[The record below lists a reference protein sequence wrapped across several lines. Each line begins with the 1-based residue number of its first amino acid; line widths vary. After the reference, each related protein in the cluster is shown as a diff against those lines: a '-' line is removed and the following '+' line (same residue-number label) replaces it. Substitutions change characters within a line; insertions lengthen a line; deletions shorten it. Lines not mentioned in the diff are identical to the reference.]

1 MSNEKTEGIV
11 IRQVDFSETSR
22 VVTWFT
28 RDWGKIATM
37 AKGAKRLKGPFE
49 AAIDLLSHCRIVFIR
64 KVSSTLDLLTQADLV
79 SKFQLEDRDL
89 TGLYGGYYI
98 AELLDRMFEDYDP
111 HPELFDF
118 TIECLERIGSR
129 PDPKNELIRYEL
141 FLLREIGHLPRWD
154 VCIACEKPLK
164 ENGPYEFWLSQGG
177 LLCQECQ
184 KSEYRRNPVD
194 DDTLKILN
202 RFSQI
207 DRSSSTAVELEIEE
221 KHRKQMR
228 PILTAVVS
236 DLLGQRPKLIRYIS

>member
-49 AAIDLLSHCRIVFIR
+49 AAIDLLSHCRIVFLR
-64 KVSSTLDLLTQADLV
+64 KVSDSLDLLTQADLV
-79 SKFQLEDRDL
+79 SKFQLVDRDL
-89 TGLYGGYYI
+89 TRLYAGYYI
-98 AELLDRMFEDYDP
+98 AELLDRLFEDYDP

-118 TIECLERIGSR
+118 TVESLERIGSQ
-129 PDPKNELIRYEL
+129 PEPKNESIRYEL

-154 VCIACEKPLK
+154 ACIACERPLQ
-164 ENGPYEFWLSQGG
+164 NIGPYEFWLAQGG
-177 LLCQECQ
+177 LLCRSCQ
-184 KSEYRRNPVD
+184 KSEHRRNPVD
-194 DDTLKILN
+194 DDTLEILN
-202 RFSQI
+202 RCSLI
-207 DRSSSTAVELEIEE
+207 ENSSSEEIEIKIEE
-221 KHRKQMR
+221 KHRKQIR

-236 DLLGQRPKLIRYIS
+236 DLLGQRPKLLRYIS